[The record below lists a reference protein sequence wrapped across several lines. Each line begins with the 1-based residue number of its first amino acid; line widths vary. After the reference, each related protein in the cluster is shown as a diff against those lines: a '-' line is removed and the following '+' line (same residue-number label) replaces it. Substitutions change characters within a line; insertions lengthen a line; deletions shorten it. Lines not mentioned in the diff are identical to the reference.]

1 MGVGESGVGESGVG
15 ESGVGES
22 GVGESGVGELGIGRL
37 RVGGLVVG
45 ALVAGALLAT
55 ACGGG
60 GRLDHHEYTQEV
72 GGICRRANVELS
84 RVKLRRLDGPE
95 AADAVE
101 DLVRIGRDALD
112 ELRST
117 KPPKADVAKVDEW
130 LAALEQVLDEGD
142 YASTL
147 VRSGH
152 PLAAFQGAARASIL
166 ARRAHELA
174 RTFGVPDA
182 CRVPSLVHLG

>member
-1 MGVGESGVGESGVG
+1 M
-15 ESGVGES
+15 
-22 GVGESGVGELGIGRL
+22 IAR
-37 RVGGLVVG
+37 GLVGLKAAGVKGAGVKAAGVKAVG
-45 ALVAGALLAT
+45 VKPVGLKAVAVLAAGALLAT

-60 GRLDHHEYTQEV
+60 GRLEHHEYTRDV
-72 GGICRRANVELS
+72 GSICRRANVELS
-84 RVKLRRLDGPE
+84 RVELRRLPGPA
-95 AADAVE
+95 AADAVDE
-101 DLVRIGRDALD
+101 VVRIGRDTLD
-112 ELRST
+112 ELRAA

-130 LAALEQVLDEGD
+130 LGALDQVLDEGE

-152 PLAAFQGAARASIL
+152 PFAAFQAAARASAL
-166 ARRAHELA
+166 AKRAHELG